1 MPFIIY
7 ADLESLIE
15 KIDGCKNKPQNSF
28 TTKVGEHIPSNFSR
42 STRSSFKSIEN
53 KHDVYR
59 GKDYMKRFCEVIRKQ
74 AMKIINFRKKKI
86 KSLSKEKQES
96 YENAKICYIIK
107 EKFKNKY
114 L

>member
-53 KHDVYR
+53 KYDVYR
-59 GKDYMKRFCEVIRKQ
+59 CKDYMKKV
-74 AMKIINFRKKKI
+74 
-86 KSLSKEKQES
+86 L
-96 YENAKICYIIK
+96 
-107 EKFKNKY
+107 
-114 L
+114 

>member
-1 MPFIIY
+1 M
-7 ADLESLIE
+7 E

-59 GKDYMKRFCEVIRKQ
+59 CKDYMKKV
-74 AMKIINFRKKKI
+74 
-86 KSLSKEKQES
+86 L
-96 YENAKICYIIK
+96 
-107 EKFKNKY
+107 
-114 L
+114 